1 VIKKQANKNP
11 SELAGSQGAKV
22 FSTVANAKATQPDRQ
37 ARRNDQPVD
46 PRAVLAYTYLMTTSP
61 PTDAA
66 NDDPQLAK
74 LEQIEQAKEGED
86 GLSESIR
93 SLLRKRD
100 LLRGGGNHD

>member
-1 VIKKQANKNP
+1 
-11 SELAGSQGAKV
+11 
-22 FSTVANAKATQPDRQ
+22 
-37 ARRNDQPVD
+37 
-46 PRAVLAYTYLMTTSP
+46 MTTSP
-61 PTDAA
+61 PTDVA